1 MQPYLLKP
9 NTKVFIP
16 YIFME
21 WSHISHNLDGNC
33 PDLDD
38 LVQLFVESGYEPWDV
53 VRSKLLEATSK
64 DFIFH

>member
-1 MQPYLLKP
+1 
-9 NTKVFIP
+9 
-16 YIFME
+16 ME